1 MMVKCIVGVGIGLL
15 IGCAAA
21 GNVTGSL
28 RLSPERPCWNRNS
41 VMFLDAPTFAFE
53 TMSNGTHVIEYRT
66 DVLSSDGKLYRLE
79 TPSSRVS
86 LAGLWAKLPTGFVS
100 VTCRA
105 QRPGRPDTER
115 VVGARVFWKSAPFAG
130 DSRPRPRSFAEGA
143 RQALAYVLDAPSS
156 RYLVEHGELDPN
168 FSHNVYPTKMLESV
182 IQACCALAKADPGR
196 KAEALRLARAAADWL
211 IANSEKADAPLAHFP
226 PTYRGELYAAKKN
239 AGLVM
244 TVYPARAALA
254 YLELAEASGEK
265 KYLAAAEAIART
277 YLRLQGEDG
286 VWPLKMRLSD
296 GAATSANRLVPIDSV
311 LPLMARL
318 SALTKNPAYAQSA
331 ERAFASI
338 RDGRLRTWDWEGQFE
353 DVEPG
358 AAYSNLTEYGPCDT
372 TVELLAHHASEPTSL
387 PLARELVRFAED
399 QFVCWERPFVGA
411 DFKVNPTVQE
421 MDKWSFPC
429 VLEQYNW
436 YTPIDASAAK
446 MIVAYLALYRAGKDP
461 LDLAKARALGGA
473 ILRQQQPGGWI
484 RTHWAWDETPE
495 KIWMN
500 CHVASALAL
509 QELAEFDKDEK

>member
-1 MMVKCIVGVGIGLL
+1 MKTGPFALALL
-15 IGCAAA
+15 LSAWSVLAA
-21 GNVTGSL
+21 
-28 RLSPERPCWNRNS
+28 ERPCWNRRS

-53 TMSNGTHVIEYRT
+53 TVSNGTYVIDYRS
-66 DVLSSDGKLYRLE
+66 DVLAADGKLYRLK

-86 LAGLWAKLPTGFVS
+86 LTNLWEKLPTGFVS

-115 VVGARVFWKSAPFAG
+115 IVGARVFWKSAPFRG

-143 RQALAYVLDAPSS
+143 RQALEYVLDAPSS
-156 RYLVEHGELDPN
+156 RYLLEHGELDPN
-168 FSHNVYPTKMLESV
+168 FSHNVYPSKMLESV
-182 IQACCALAKADPGR
+182 IQACCALVKTVPAR
-196 KAEALRLARAAADWL
+196 KDEALRLARVAADWL
-211 IANSEKADAPLAHFP
+211 IAHSEKADAPLAHFP

-244 TVYPARAALA
+244 TVYPARVALA
-254 YLELAEASGEK
+254 YLALAETSGEL
-265 KYLAAAEAIART
+265 KYRDAAFAIANT
-277 YLRLQGEDG
+277 YRRLQGADG
-286 VWPLKMRLSD
+286 TWPLKMRLSD
-296 GAATSANRLVPIDSV
+296 GTATSVNRLVPADSV

-318 SALTKNPAYAQSA
+318 STLSTNAAYGKSA
-331 ERAFASI
+331 DRAFASI
-338 RDGRLRTWDWEGQFE
+338 RDGRLKTWNWEGQFE

-358 AAYSNLTEYGPCDT
+358 PAYSNLTEYGPCDT
-372 TVELLAHHASEPTSL
+372 AIELLAPHHADDPRSL
-387 PLARELVRFAED
+387 PLARKLVRFAED

-411 DFKVNPTVQE
+411 DFKVNPTVQD

-429 VLEQYNW
+429 VLEQYDW

-446 MIVAYLALYRAGKDP
+446 MIVAYLALYRAEGNP

-484 RTHWAWDETPE
+484 RTHWAWDETPD

-509 QELAEFDKDEK
+509 QELAEFDTKEK

>member
-1 MMVKCIVGVGIGLL
+1 MKTAILGL
-15 IGCAAA
+15 AA
-21 GNVTGSL
+21 GLVAGFVL
-28 RLSPERPCWNRNS
+28 AEEPERPCWNRRS

-53 TMSNGTHVIEYRT
+53 TVSNGTYVIDYRS
-66 DVLSSDGKLYRLE
+66 DVLASDGKLYRLK
-79 TPSSRVS
+79 TRSSRVS
-86 LAGLWAKLPTGFVS
+86 LTNLWEKLPTGFVS
-100 VTCRA
+100 VICRA

-115 VVGARVFWKSAPFAG
+115 IVGARVFWKSAPFAG

-143 RQALAYVLDAPSS
+143 RQALEYVLDAPSS
-156 RYLVEHGELDPN
+156 RYLLEHGELDPN
-168 FSHNVYPTKMLESV
+168 FSHNVYPSKMLESV
-182 IQACCALAKADPGR
+182 IQACCALVKTVPAR
-196 KAEALRLARAAADWL
+196 KDEALRLARVAADWL
-211 IANSEKADAPLAHFP
+211 IAHSEKADAPLAHFP

-244 TVYPARAALA
+244 TVYPARVALA
-254 YLELAEASGEK
+254 YLALAEASGET
-265 KYLAAAEAIART
+265 KYRDAAEAIAAT

-286 VWPLKMRLSD
+286 AWPLKMRLSD
-296 GAATSANRLVPIDSV
+296 GGATSANRLVPVDSV
-311 LPLMARL
+311 LPLMTRL
-318 SALTKNPAYAQSA
+318 AAATGREAYRASAD
-331 ERAFASI
+331 RAFASI
-338 RDGRLRTWDWEGQFE
+338 RDGRLKTWNWEGQFE

-372 TVELLAHHASEPTSL
+372 VIELLTHHADDPQSL

-411 DFKVNPTVQE
+411 DFKVNPTVQD

-446 MIVAYLALYRAGKDP
+446 MIAAYLALYRAGKDP

-473 ILRQQQPGGWI
+473 ILRQQQPGGWV
-484 RTHWAWDETPE
+484 RTHWAWRETQD

-509 QELAEFDKDEK
+509 QELAEFDKEEK

>member
-1 MMVKCIVGVGIGLL
+1 MRMKWIVGVGLGLL
-15 IGCAAA
+15 VVYAEAESM
-21 GNVTGSL
+21 TGSQ
-28 RLSPERPCWNRNS
+28 RRVAERPCWNRRA
-41 VMFLDAPTFAFE
+41 VMFLDAPTFEFE
-53 TMSNGTHVIEYRT
+53 TMSNGTYVIEYRS
-66 DVLSSDGKLYRLE
+66 DILASDGKLYRLK

-86 LAGLWAKLPTGFVS
+86 LTDLWEKLPTGFVS

-115 VVGARVFWKSAPFAG
+115 VVGARVFWKSAPFKG
-130 DSRPRPRSFAEGA
+130 DARPRPRSFAEGA
-143 RQALAYVLDAPSS
+143 RQALEHVLDAPSS
-156 RYLVEHGELDPN
+156 RYLVDHGELDPN
-168 FSHNVYPTKMLESV
+168 FSHNVYPSKMLESV
-182 IQACCALAKADPGR
+182 IQACCALAKAVPAR
-196 KAEALRLARAAADWL
+196 KDEALRLARAAADWL
-211 IANSEKADAPLAHFP
+211 IANSEKEGAPLAHFP

-254 YLELAEASGEK
+254 YLALAEASGEA
-265 KYLAAAEAIART
+265 KYRAAAEAIAAT

-286 VWPLKMRLSD
+286 TWPLKMRLSD
-296 GAATSANRLVPIDSV
+296 GTATSANRLVPVDSV
-311 LPLMARL
+311 LPLMTRL
-318 SALTKNPAYAQSA
+318 AETTGREAYRASAA
-331 ERAFASI
+331 RAFANI
-338 RDGRLRTWDWEGQFE
+338 RDGRLKTWNWEGQFE

-358 AAYSNLTEYGPCDT
+358 APYSNLTEYGPCDT
-372 TVELLAHHASEPTSL
+372 ALELLTHHADDLRSL

-411 DFKVNPTVQE
+411 DFKENPTVQD

-429 VLEQYNW
+429 VLEQYSW

-484 RTHWAWDETPE
+484 RTHWAWDETPD

-509 QELAEFDKDEK
+509 QELAEFDGE